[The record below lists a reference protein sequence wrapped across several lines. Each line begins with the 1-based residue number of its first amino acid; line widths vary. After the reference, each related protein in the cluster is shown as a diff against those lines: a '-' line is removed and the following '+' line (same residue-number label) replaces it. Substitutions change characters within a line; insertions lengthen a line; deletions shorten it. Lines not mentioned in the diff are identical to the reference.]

1 MMEGFYGWIRN
12 IVFYMIFITVITN
25 LLPSGKYEKYLRLF
39 SGCILILLVI
49 QPLTGTFRLDEQI
62 TAFFHSFSF
71 ENDMGE
77 LSKGIDQMEEK
88 RMKALIGQY
97 EQTAAGDI
105 KRLAAMEGLEAKEV
119 SVQIAGDQSSPDFG
133 KLKKVTVVLAGQ
145 GGTAKRPEADHSAGH
160 GKAEEPAAQKVDV
173 VDPVNIKVDLGD
185 SENPEREEP
194 GRGETGTGQEKAEG
208 HEAGAGQK
216 AGGKAGGNRQAAAAA
231 AETVRLRQQISGCY
245 QVEERNVEI
254 KLEDD

>member
-1 MMEGFYGWIRN
+1 MEGFYGWIRN
-12 IVFYMIFITVITN
+12 IVFYMVFITVITN
-25 LLPSGKYEKYLRLF
+25 LLPSEKYEKYLRLF
-39 SGCILILLVI
+39 SGCILILLVL

-77 LSKGIDQMEEK
+77 LSKGIDQMEER
-88 RMKALIGQY
+88 RMNALIGQY

-119 SVQIAGDQSSPDFG
+119 SVEIAGDQNSPDFG
-133 KLKKVTVVLAGQ
+133 KLKKVTVVLAGE
-145 GGTAKRPEADHSAGH
+145 GGAYKNPEAGQSTGH

-173 VDPVNIKVDLGD
+173 VDPVNIRVALGD
-185 SENPEREEP
+185 SENQGREQP
-194 GRGETGTGQEKAEG
+194 GQRKTDAEQEKAEDQ
-208 HEAGAGQK
+208 ES
-216 AGGKAGGNRQAAAAA
+216 GGKAGGDWQAAAAS
-231 AETVRLRQQISGCY
+231 AETAKLRQQISGCY

-254 KLEDD
+254 KREDD